1 MNDIINHTQ
10 KKCYNYLQQF
20 INLSVDPICLR
31 ENSGEFLICNH
42 SFTEKLLGN
51 LQLTEWLSTLDFETS
66 YKLSALEL
74 EAHTLEFGIVMEE
87 NINLRG
93 TQWDFIITKLIID
106 GIVMTI
112 WQFSRIYRK
121 VVLNNK
127 FEPGLTAAIDR
138 LKQLVQELKESQ
150 LNNLT
155 LYCLGASHNLIARI
169 LNISTG
175 TSKNRIKSI
184 QDRLLIENKEEL
196 FILFHVS
203 GISVVLYKRTLQT
216 LVKNVN
222 RLLNK

>member
-1 MNDIINHTQ
+1 MNDIISQTHKT
-10 KKCYNYLQQF
+10 CYSFLQQF

-51 LQLTEWLSTLDFETS
+51 LKLAEWLSTLDFETS

-74 EAHTLEFGIVMEE
+74 EAYALECGVIMEE

-93 TQWDFIITKLIID
+93 KQWDFIITKLTID
-106 GIVMTI
+106 GIAMTI

-121 VVLNNK
+121 VVANNK

-138 LKQLVQELKESQ
+138 LQKLVEELKESHKS
-150 LNNLT
+150 NLS
-155 LYCLGASHNLIARI
+155 LYCLGASHSLIARI

-175 TSKNRIKSI
+175 TSKNRIKYI
-184 QDRLLIENKEEL
+184 QDRLLIDSREEL

-203 GISVVLYKRTLQT
+203 GISVLLYKRTLQCIT
-216 LVKNVN
+216 RNVN
-222 RLLNK
+222 RLLKK